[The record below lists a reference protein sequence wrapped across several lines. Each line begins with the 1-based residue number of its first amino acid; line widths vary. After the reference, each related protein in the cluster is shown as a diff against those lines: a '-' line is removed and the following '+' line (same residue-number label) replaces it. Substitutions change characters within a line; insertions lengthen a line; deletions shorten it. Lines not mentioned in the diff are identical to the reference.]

1 MNNWDSSLIEK
12 IFAEKERERSEDR
25 DNLLRLTSQ
34 RLYGEKIH
42 YVLEL
47 IQNAEDEASSS
58 IIFMFNDDNVVIINN
73 GRPFDDEDVWGICS
87 VRPGKKKNKIGF
99 FGIGFKSVFN
109 VTKKPQII
117 SNKFNFEIES
127 YIYPKPKTSVPE
139 NLKRYYSPKRGAI
152 FVLPYS
158 SGLPTPEELIENF
171 NSLDDKIL
179 LFLENLRE
187 LKFIDNISSSEREIK
202 KKLEEDSKVSLFDT
216 QNEEETKWRVFHR
229 NIRVDNEKTVP
240 EGKEGI
246 KETQITIAFP
256 IDSATRDTI
265 KKSGVVYCYL
275 PTKKRTDLPF
285 LIQAD
290 FLPTIGRENIS
301 DHPWNVWLM
310 KELGTLAAD
319 AIDEIKDYEQICDFL
334 YDFIPLSEEI
344 QDDLIRHLYTSLF
357 ETLKEKE
364 IAKTTKG
371 WLKPENCVIPD
382 DDRLRDILTE
392 TDLKL
397 LLHEEV
403 FYIDHDLSE
412 KDHFTRAENVLFEL
426 GAKKIG
432 SKEIVDFLQE
442 DDEIRKKNKEWFLNL
457 YDCLRTTFDTGKKSY
472 GEDFL
477 WDWDEDTKVLF
488 EELEK
493 ANFILTDDEE
503 LVSLKDP
510 KIPDRLICYP
520 QRIDLSEV
528 HQLFTEG
535 EIVFLHRYFQESSI
549 VRRKEDD
556 AEAEEKRKRVK
567 EWFDSIG
574 VKKYFKQAHIIK
586 EVILPKFTT
595 GKYREYNDLRLYKL
609 IDYIRIYLSTIE
621 SEIKNK
627 KLSSDI
633 IEQIKGSLML
643 KAFRYKDSNKID
655 EYRSPCEIYFSK
667 RYGKSEVMEDLF
679 EGIDIYF
686 LSPYYL
692 NREKREI
699 KKKKRGRQ
707 KVEYTWKRF
716 FEILGVWSFPRVVKK
731 EKWTSIRG
739 IEQYNWVKKEYSPS
753 GIHEIYGDAYSEDI
767 ERLIEYCSKI
777 NDQNEIQKRMILL
790 WESLEK
796 NWKFYKE
803 KGIHNSKYRYAHLQR
818 LGEYY
823 FTEVNYETSSFL
835 ELLQN
840 ACWVPGKEGGF
851 YKPREVF
858 TDTKKNQLLLENEVK
873 YTNLKAN
880 ETFLKDLGV
889 RIEPK
894 IEEVID
900 HLKAYREKN
909 LHPKENKIE
918 KMKVIY
924 DFLQD
929 KITGIEDSD
938 DRDINIQGMKE
949 IFNEYELLY
958 LPREDKAWWKPT
970 HVFWRDFS
978 ETFGTLR
985 GYIEYNRSL
994 IYEDRLKDL
1003 FLLLGIVKKP
1013 LLKECFDILED
1024 LKARGDLGYC
1034 KKFAP
1039 KIYTYINEV
1048 TKQGVGKAIDWDR
1061 VAFLSEKGQFLS
1073 PHELYYGDDDEY
1085 KKYFETKV
1093 KILWLPF
1100 SWVNIKNMLQI
1111 AGFKNLSQNI
1121 SVGKKFGDL
1130 NEVEG
1135 GTTNQLI
1142 QRLFYVGNYLKKKKV
1157 GLYAELQKEGVFK
1170 RIKELQ
1176 AYETSK
1182 IVLDYVLKIDNPESV
1197 VINNVEKEAYLS
1209 NEENRIYKLSQI
1221 NLFSTAVAKE
1231 LSKLFAPGGDDVFP
1245 LLDSLFGANSEEKL
1259 NEKLRQFGIQ
1269 ITDTFMEEPS
1279 ERVKL
1284 IPSEEEV
1291 EQEPEPE
1298 KKEEELKPPEE
1309 LPKKP
1314 QPPIFEP
1321 DVRRFG
1327 LIDPDKFL
1335 FDTIEEH
1342 TPYIKTD
1349 GMPNVPTR
1357 TVKLKKGHP
1366 GTDERELKPSK
1377 RVNRVD
1383 AEAIALEIVMRFEE
1397 IEGREPD
1404 DRHKQKA
1411 IGYDIYSNTTGK
1423 EERFIEVKH
1432 FRGEAGTW
1440 ELTPH
1445 QWKKAEQEEDKYFV
1459 YVVSGLREG
1468 NNPIIEIIQNPC
1480 KYLTPD
1486 PPVQKKFS
1494 NWKNGVIKVI
1504 RCQKV

>member
-12 IFAEKERERSEDR
+12 IFAEKEQERSEDR

-73 GRPFDDEDVWGICS
+73 GRPFDEEDVWGICS
-87 VRPGKKKNKIGF
+87 VRSGKKKNKIGF

-158 SGLPTPEELIENF
+158 SGLPTREELIENF

-179 LFLENLRE
+179 LFLENLEE
-187 LKFIDNISSSEREIK
+187 LKFIDNISSSEREIR
-202 KKLEEDSKVSLFDT
+202 KKLEGDSKVSLFDT

-229 NIRVDNEKTVP
+229 NIQVDNEKTVP

-319 AIDEIKDYEQICDFL
+319 AIDEIKDDEQICDFL
-334 YDFIPLSEEI
+334 YDFIPLPVEI

-412 KDHFTRAENVLFEL
+412 KDHFFTRAENVLFEL

-432 SKEIVDFLQE
+432 SKEVVDFLQE
-442 DDEIRKKNKEWFLNL
+442 DNEIRKKNKEWFLNL

-472 GEDFL
+472 GEDFP

-520 QRIDLSEV
+520 QMIDLSEV

-535 EIVFLHRYFQESSI
+535 EIVFLHRYFQESGI

-595 GKYREYNDLRLYKL
+595 GKYREYDDLRLYKL
-609 IDYIRIYLSTIE
+609 IDYIRTYWSTIE

-633 IEQIKGSLML
+633 IEEIKGSLML
-643 KAFRYKDSNKID
+643 KAFRYKDGNKID

-667 RYGKSEVMEDLF
+667 RYGKSAVMEDLF
-679 EGIDIYF
+679 EGIEDIYF
-686 LSPYYL
+686 LSTYYL

-707 KVEYTWKRF
+707 KVEYTWKKF
-716 FEILGVWSFPRVVKK
+716 FEILGVWSSPIVNKDKNEIDIGWSDSQYKWVERESSNWGHKIEGDCK
-731 EKWTSIRG
+731 SPDMEK
-739 IEQYNWVKKEYSPS
+739 
-753 GIHEIYGDAYSEDI
+753 
-767 ERLIEYCSKI
+767 LIELCSKS
-777 NDQNEIQKRMILL
+777 NNKEENQRKMELL
-790 WESLEK
+790 WESLSE
-796 NWKFYKE
+796 NWKRYKDIYCSCKYKWHE
-803 KGIHNSKYRYAHLQR
+803 AYARYWSSKTLDS
-818 LGEYY
+818 
-823 FTEVNYETSSFL
+823 SSFL
-835 ELLQN
+835 EFLRSAHWIL
-840 ACWVPGKEGGF
+840 GEDRGF
-851 YKPREVF
+851 YKPNEIF
-858 TDTKKNQLLLENEVK
+858 TDIKRNRLLLENGVK

-880 ETFLKDLGV
+880 ETFLKDLEV

-894 IEEVID
+894 TEEVID
-900 HLKAYREKN
+900 HIKAYREKN
-909 LHPKENKIE
+909 PHPEENKIE
-918 KMKVIY
+918 KMKAIY

-929 KITGIEDSD
+929 RLNGIEDSD
-938 DRDINIQGMKE
+938 GRDSKIKE
-949 IFNEYELLY
+949 IKGIFNEYEILY

-970 HVFWRDFS
+970 HIFWRDFS
-978 ETFGTLR
+978 DNFETLR
-985 GYIEYNRSL
+985 GYIEHNGSP
-994 IYEDRLKDL
+994 IYDDKLKNF
-1003 FLLLGIVKKP
+1003 FLLLDVVEKP
-1013 LLKECFDILED
+1013 LLKECFDILEE
-1024 LKARGDLGYC
+1024 LKANGNLDYY

-1048 TKQGVGKAIDWDR
+1048 TKQGVGEAIDWDR
-1061 VAFLSEKGQFLS
+1061 AAFLSEKGQFLS
-1073 PHELYYGDDDEY
+1073 PHELYYSDDDEY

-1093 KILWLPF
+1093 EILWLPF
-1100 SWVNIKNMLQI
+1100 SGVNIKNMLQI

-1135 GTTNQLI
+1135 DTTNQLI

-1176 AYETSK
+1176 AYETPK

-1209 NEENRIYKLSQI
+1209 NDENRIYKLSQI

-1245 LLDSLFGANSEEKL
+1245 LLDSLFGANGEEEL

-1309 LPKKP
+1309 PPKKP

-1321 DVRRFG
+1321 DVRRFD
-1327 LIDPDKFL
+1327 LIDPDEFV

-1357 TVKLKKGHP
+1357 TVKLKKGHL
-1366 GTDERELKPSK
+1366 GTDERERKPRK

-1383 AEAIALEIVMRFEE
+1383 AEVIALEIVMRFEE

-1468 NNPIIEIIQNPC
+1468 NNPIIEIIQNPIE
-1480 KYLTPD
+1480 YLTPD

-1504 RCQKV
+1504 KSQRV

>member
-12 IFAEKERERSEDR
+12 IFAEKEQEKSEDR

-58 IIFMFNDDNVVIINN
+58 ITFMFNEDNVVIVND
-73 GRPFDDEDVWGICS
+73 GRPFDEEDVWGICS
-87 VRPGKKKNKIGF
+87 VRPGKKRNKIGF

-109 VTKKPQII
+109 ITKKPQII
-117 SNKFNFEIES
+117 SNKFNFEMES
-127 YIYPKPKTSVPE
+127 YIYPKPKTSLPKS
-139 NLKRYYSPKRGAI
+139 LKRYYSPKRGAI

-158 SGLPTPEELIENF
+158 SGLPTPGELIENF

-187 LKFIDNISSSEREIK
+187 LKFIDNIGSSEWEIK
-202 KKLEEDSKVSLFDT
+202 KNLEGDSKVSLFDT
-216 QNEEETKWRVFHR
+216 RNEEETKWRVFHR
-229 NIRVDNEKTVP
+229 NMQVDNEKIVP

-256 IDSATRDTI
+256 IDSATRDTT

-310 KELGTLAAD
+310 KELGTLAAG
-319 AIDEIKDYEQICDFL
+319 AIDEIKDDEQICDFL

-357 ETLKEKE
+357 EALEEKE
-364 IAKTTKG
+364 IAKTKKG
-371 WLKPENCVIPD
+371 WSKPENCVIPD
-382 DDRLRDILTE
+382 DDRLTDILTE

-397 LLHEEV
+397 LLRERV

-412 KDHFTRAENVLFEL
+412 KNHFTRAENVLFEL
-426 GAKKIG
+426 GAREVG
-432 SKEIVDFLQE
+432 SEEVVDFLQE
-442 DDEIRKKNKEWFLNL
+442 ENEIRKKNKEWFLNL
-457 YDCLRTTFDTGKKSY
+457 YDYLRTTFDTGKKSY
-472 GEDFL
+472 WGDFP
-477 WDWDEDTKVLF
+477 WDWDEDTKTLF
-488 EELEK
+488 EKLK
-493 ANFILTDDEE
+493 KTKFILTDDEK
-503 LVSLKDP
+503 LIPLKDP
-510 KIPDRLICYP
+510 AIPDRLICYP
-520 QRIDLSEV
+520 QSIDLSEI
-528 HQLFTEG
+528 HQLCTEG
-535 EIVFLHRYFQESSI
+535 EIVFLNRYFQESGI
-549 VRRKEDD
+549 AHRKEDD
-556 AEAEEKRKRVK
+556 AETEEKRKQVK
-567 EWFDSIG
+567 DWFDNIG
-574 VKKYFKQAHIIK
+574 IKKYFKQAHIIR
-586 EVILPKFTT
+586 EVVLPKFTT
-595 GKYREYNDLRLYKL
+595 GKYREYDDLKLYKL
-609 IDYIRIYLSTIE
+609 IDYVRTYWSTIE

-627 KLSSDI
+627 KLSSEI
-633 IEQIKGSLML
+633 IEEIKSSVML
-643 KAFRYKDSNKID
+643 KAFRHKDGNKID
-655 EYRSPCEIYFSK
+655 EYRSPSEIYFSK

-679 EGIDIYF
+679 EGIGDIYF

-707 KVEYTWKRF
+707 KVEYTWKKF
-716 FEILGVWSFPRVVKK
+716 FEILGVWSSPYVVKG
-731 EKWTSIRG
+731 EKWTSISG
-739 IEQYNWVKKEYSPS
+739 MEKYNWVKKEYSPS

-767 ERLIEYCSKI
+767 ERLIEHCSKI
-777 NDQNEIQKRMILL
+777 NDQNEIQKRTTLL

-796 NWKFYKE
+796 NWKSYKE
-803 KGIHNSKYRYAHLQR
+803 KEYCKTRYKWF
-818 LGEYY
+818 YY
-823 FTEVNYETSSFL
+823 SEQCREHETSSFL
-835 ELLQN
+835 EFLRN
-840 ACWVPGKEGGF
+840 ACWVPGKDGGF
-851 YKPREVF
+851 YKPREVL
-858 TDTKKNQLLLENEVK
+858 TDTKKNRLLLENEVK

-894 IEEVID
+894 TEEVID
-900 HLKAYREKN
+900 HIKAYREKN
-909 LHPKENKIE
+909 RHPKENKIE
-918 KMKVIY
+918 KMRVIY

-929 KITGIEDSD
+929 KINGIEDSD
-938 DRDINIQGMKE
+938 DRDSKIQEIKE

-970 HVFWRDFS
+970 HVFWRDFVDS
-978 ETFGTLR
+978 FETLR
-985 GYIEYNRSL
+985 GYIEHNGSP
-994 IYEDRLKDL
+994 IYDAILKNF
-1003 FLLLGIVKKP
+1003 FLLLGVVEKP
-1013 LLKECFDILED
+1013 LLKGCFDILED
-1024 LKARGDLGYC
+1024 LKAKGNLDYY

-1048 TKQGVGKAIDWDR
+1048 IKQGVGEAIDWDGA
-1061 VAFLSEKGQFLS
+1061 AFLSEKGQFLCPS
-1073 PHELYYGDDDEY
+1073 ELYYSDDDEY
-1085 KKYFETKV
+1085 KKCFETKV
-1093 KILWLPF
+1093 EILWLPF
-1100 SWVNIKNMLQI
+1100 SWVNIRNMLQI

-1121 SVGKKFGDL
+1121 SVIKKFGDL
-1130 NEVEG
+1130 NEIEG
-1135 GTTNQLI
+1135 DTTNQLI
-1142 QRLFYVGNYLKKKKV
+1142 QRLFCVGDYLKKKKV
-1157 GLYAELQKEGVFK
+1157 ELYEELQKDGVFK

-1176 AYETSK
+1176 AYETSR
-1182 IVLDYVLKIDNPESV
+1182 IVLDYLLKRDNPEPS
-1197 VINNVEKEAYLS
+1197 VINNVEKEAYFS

-1221 NLFSTAVAKE
+1221 SLFSTAVAKE
-1231 LSKLFAPGGDDVFP
+1231 LSKLFAFGGDDVFP
-1245 LLDSLFGANSEEKL
+1245 LLDSLFGANSEEEL

-1269 ITDTFMEEPS
+1269 ITDTFMGEPS

-1298 KKEEELKPPEE
+1298 KKEEELKLPEE
-1309 LPKKP
+1309 PPKKP
-1314 QPPIFEP
+1314 QLPIFKP
-1321 DVRRFG
+1321 DVGRFD
-1327 LIDPDKFL
+1327 LIDPDEFV

-1349 GMPNVPTR
+1349 GMLNVPIR
-1357 TVKLKKGHP
+1357 TVKLKKGQP
-1366 GTDERELKPSK
+1366 GTNERERKPRK
-1377 RVNRVD
+1377 RVNRVE
-1383 AEAIALEIVMRFEE
+1383 AEVIALEIVMRFEE

-1404 DRHKQKA
+1404 DRHKQQA
-1411 IGYDIYSNTTGK
+1411 VGYDIYSNTTGK

-1432 FRGEAGTW
+1432 FREEASAW
-1440 ELTPH
+1440 EFTPH
-1445 QWKKAEQEEDKYFV
+1445 QWKKAEQEKDKYFV

-1468 NNPIIEIIQNPC
+1468 NNPIIEIIQDPVE
-1480 KYLTPD
+1480 YLTPD

-1494 NWKNGVIKVI
+1494 NWKNGVIKVVK
-1504 RCQKV
+1504 CQKV